1 MWLEPTDLF
10 WNKFRGALF
19 EKLGNEYAE
28 DLKNNQQHYREIF
41 SAWIRDIF
49 DKNVALGQTID
60 MNVREAVRPLYDR
73 LKVGLSE
80 DWSFQKSN

>member
-28 DLKNNQQHYREIF
+28 DLK
-41 SAWIRDIF
+41 
-49 DKNVALGQTID
+49 TIS
-60 MNVREAVRPLYDR
+60 NITEKYLVR
-73 LKVGLSE
+73 GSE
-80 DWSFQKSN
+80 TYLTKM